1 MYDKI
6 LNVYDK
12 IDIYIIMD
20 KTNTN
25 NNMEYKDEIT
35 ELMKR
40 YIESMNDKERVAY
53 EIAKDHLQS
62 SFDLVKS
69 IGYKKFAEKNK

>member
-1 MYDKI
+1 MIK
-6 LNVYDK
+6 LM
-12 IDIYIIMD
+12 YIIMD

-25 NNMEYKDEIT
+25 NNMEYNDEIT
-35 ELMKR
+35 ELIKR
-40 YIESMNDKERVAY
+40 YIESMDDKERVAY

-69 IGYKKFAEKNK
+69 IGYKKFVEKNK

>member
-1 MYDKI
+1 MIK
-6 LNVYDK
+6 LM
-12 IDIYIIMD
+12 YIIMD

-35 ELMKR
+35 ELMMR

>member
-1 MYDKI
+1 
-6 LNVYDK
+6 
-12 IDIYIIMD
+12 MD
-20 KTNTN
+20 KTKAN
-25 NNMEYKDEIT
+25 NNMEDKDKTT
-35 ELMKR
+35 ELMKK

>member
-1 MYDKI
+1 MIK
-6 LNVYDK
+6 LM
-12 IDIYIIMD
+12 YIIMD

-40 YIESMNDKERVAY
+40 YIESMDDKERVAY

>member
-1 MYDKI
+1 
-6 LNVYDK
+6 
-12 IDIYIIMD
+12 MD

-35 ELMKR
+35 ELMMR

>member
-1 MYDKI
+1 
-6 LNVYDK
+6 
-12 IDIYIIMD
+12 
-20 KTNTN
+20 
-25 NNMEYKDEIT
+25 MEYKDEIT
-35 ELMKR
+35 ELMMR

>member
-1 MYDKI
+1 
-6 LNVYDK
+6 
-12 IDIYIIMD
+12 MD

-35 ELMKR
+35 ELMMR

-69 IGYKKFAEKNK
+69 IGYKKFVEKNK

>member
-6 LNVYDK
+6 LNIINK
-12 IDIYIIMD
+12 IDIFIMD
-20 KTNTN
+20 KISPNTN
-25 NNMEYKDEIT
+25 MESEDKTT
-35 ELMKR
+35 ELMKK
-40 YIESMNDKERVAY
+40 YIENMDDKERVAY

-69 IGYKKFAEKNK
+69 IGYKKFAENNK

>member
-35 ELMKR
+35 ELMMR

>member
-1 MYDKI
+1 
-6 LNVYDK
+6 
-12 IDIYIIMD
+12 MD

>member
-40 YIESMNDKERVAY
+40 YIESMDDKERVAY

>member
-1 MYDKI
+1 
-6 LNVYDK
+6 
-12 IDIYIIMD
+12 MD
-20 KTNTN
+20 KTKAN
-25 NNMEYKDEIT
+25 NNMEDNDKTT
-35 ELMKR
+35 ELMKK

-69 IGYKKFAEKNK
+69 IGYKKFAEKHK

>member
-1 MYDKI
+1 
-6 LNVYDK
+6 
-12 IDIYIIMD
+12 MD

-40 YIESMNDKERVAY
+40 YIESMDDKERVAY